1 MDRELDLMMNDEL
14 KAQIEALNSRE
25 PGTEEHG
32 HAVDDVSKLY
42 KLNIEKVKND
52 AEIKQKREQA
62 ALEAKNRKRE
72 QIIAA
77 SGVVAQAALY
87 ATLFVMGLK
96 FEETGALSSS
106 FVRNFTN
113 QIKLP
118 KIGR

>member
-1 MDRELDLMMNDEL
+1 MDRELELMMNDEL
-14 KAQIEALNSRE
+14 KAQIEALNGMV

-32 HAVDDVSKLY
+32 HAVDDISKLY
-42 KLNIEKVKND
+42 KLNIEKAKND
-52 AEIKQKREQA
+52 AEIKQKQEQA
-62 ALEAKNRKRE
+62 ESDAKNRKRE

-96 FEETGALSSS
+96 FEENGALSSS
-106 FVRNFTN
+106 FVRNLTN

-118 KIGR
+118 RLK